1 MIAGKEM
8 KMAKVE
14 MTYWPIGYG
23 RGVPATSGG
32 DQGITVDMLN
42 CEHAATAGEY
52 ADKTWDEYVTF
63 NIIEELVKNR
73 KTIQRKL
80 DAARK
85 RMKRLANR
93 LNIIEK
99 NWEGLPA

>member
-14 MTYWPIGYG
+14 LN
-23 RGVPATSGG
+23 GVGG
-32 DQGITVDMLN
+32 TFPDGGSDQVSSSSI
-42 CEHAATAGEY
+42 EY

-63 NIIEELVKNR
+63 NIIEELLGKR

-85 RMKRLANR
+85 RMKRLTVR
-93 LNIIEK
+93 LNTLEK
-99 NWEGLPA
+99 QWAVA